1 MHKSTSWQLPY
12 FSMFYYRVIMAKVFP
27 FQAVRPT
34 RDKVNLI
41 AARPYDSYTPEERAS
56 RLRDNPYSFL
66 HIVNP
71 GYKYQKENT
80 TEQERYTLVRNRYL
94 EFKEEG
100 YFIQDKKPSFYVYKI
115 VDHDGKTTR
124 GIIAAVDIEEYENN
138 IIKKHEDT
146 LIEREKLFKEY
157 IHTVGFNP
165 EPVLLTYPDND
176 TLADLIQ
183 DIMKSR
189 AEYEFTTTYR
199 DTHYLWNIDD
209 PKLVTAIKKEFD
221 KMESLYIADGH
232 HRTASAYEL
241 YKLKKEANG
250 SHTGKES
257 YNFLMSYLIPES
269 HLKIYG
275 FNRLIKDLNGL
286 SNEEF
291 LIRLDAVFRI
301 NNRGLEYYKPTQKN
315 HFSMYLNGRFYSLNL
330 RKNIYAENNALD
342 ALDATI
348 LYNTVLNPILGIED
362 VRNDKRLDYAHGK
375 NDMAYVQSMVD
386 SGEYQVGF
394 GLLPVTTEEIK
405 SVADES
411 LTMPPKTTYI
421 EPKLRNG
428 ITIYEY

>member
-1 MHKSTSWQLPY
+1 
-12 FSMFYYRVIMAKVFP
+12 MAKVFP

-41 AARPYDSYTPEERAS
+41 AARPYDSYTPDERAS

-80 TEQERYTLVRNRYL
+80 TEQERYTMVRNRYL

-100 YFIQDKKPSFYVYKI
+100 HFIQDEKPCFYIYKR
-115 VDHDGKTTR
+115 VSNDGHTAR
-124 GIIAAVDIEEYENN
+124 GIIAATSIEEYENN

-146 LIEREKLFKEY
+146 LVEREKLFKEY

-176 TLADLIQ
+176 TLTSLLEE
-183 DIMKSR
+183 IMKSR

-199 DTHYLWNIDD
+199 DTHYLWNVDNPEIVD
-209 PKLVTAIKKEFD
+209 AIKTEFKNID
-221 KMESLYIADGH
+221 SLYIADGH

-241 YKLKKEANG
+241 YKLKKEENKK
-250 SHTGKES
+250 HTGNEV
-257 YNFLMSYLIPES
+257 YNFFMSYLIPES
-269 HLKIYG
+269 DLKIYE

-291 LIRLDAVFRI
+291 LIKLDAVFKI
-301 NNRGLEYYKPTQKN
+301 ENKGLEYYKPLKKN
-315 HFSMYLNGRFYSLNL
+315 HFSMYLNGKFYSLSL
-330 RKNIYAENNALD
+330 RKNIYTANNAMEALD
-342 ALDATI
+342 AQI
-348 LYNTVLNPILGIED
+348 LYHTVLNPILGIED
-362 VRNDKRLDYAHGK
+362 VRNDKRINYAHGK

-386 SGEYQVGF
+386 AGEYKVGF
-394 GLLPVTTEEIK
+394 GLLPVTTGEIK
-405 SVADES
+405 NVAEEG

>member
-1 MHKSTSWQLPY
+1 
-12 FSMFYYRVIMAKVFP
+12 MAKIFP

-41 AARPYDSYTPEERAS
+41 SARPYDTYTPDERAS

-100 YFIQDKKPSFYVYKI
+100 YFFQEKNPSIYVYKI
-115 VDHDGKTTR
+115 VNHNGHVTE
-124 GIIAAVDIEEYENN
+124 GIIAALDVEEYEKNV
-138 IIKKHEDT
+138 IKKHEDT

-165 EPVLLTYPDND
+165 EPVLITHPDND
-176 TLADLIQ
+176 NLKKLLRE
-183 DIMKSR
+183 IMKSR
-189 AEYEFTTTYR
+189 AEYEFTTTFR
-199 DTHYLWNIDD
+199 ETHYLWNIDD
-209 PKLVTAIKKEFD
+209 SKIISAINDEFATMD
-221 KMESLYIADGH
+221 SLYIADGH

-241 YKLKKEANG
+241 YKINKEANG
-250 SHTGKES
+250 KHTGKEP
-257 YNFLMSYLIPES
+257 YNYLMGYLIPES
-269 HLKIYG
+269 DLKIYG

-291 LIRLDAVFRI
+291 LIKLDAFFRI
-301 NNRGLEYYKPTQKN
+301 EDRGLEYYKPTQKT

-330 RKNIYAENNALD
+330 RKHIYKAENALD

-348 LYNTVLNPILGIED
+348 LYHTVLNPILGIDD
-362 VRNDKRLDYAHGK
+362 VRNDTRIEYAHGK

-386 SGEYQVGF
+386 SGEYKVGF

-405 SVADES
+405 NVADEGF
-411 LTMPPKTTYI
+411 TMPPKTTYI

>member
-1 MHKSTSWQLPY
+1 
-12 FSMFYYRVIMAKVFP
+12 MAKVFP

-41 AARPYDSYTPEERAS
+41 AARPYDSYTAEERAS

-71 GYKYQKENT
+71 GYKYKRENT
-80 TEQERYTLVRNRYL
+80 TEQERYTMVRNRYL

-100 YFIQDKKPSFYVYKI
+100 YFIQDRKPSFYVYKR
-115 VDHDGKTTR
+115 VSHEGHTTR
-124 GIIAAVDIEEYENN
+124 GIIAATSVEEYEKN

-165 EPVLLTYPDND
+165 EPVLLTYPDNKR
-176 TLADLIQ
+176 LEKILLE
-183 DIMKSR
+183 IMTSR

-199 DTHYLWNIDD
+199 DTHYLWNIDN
-209 PKLVTAIKKEFD
+209 PKLIETIQTEFKTID
-221 KMESLYIADGH
+221 SLYIADGH

-241 YKLKKEANG
+241 YKLKKEANPN
-250 SHTGKES
+250 HTGKET
-257 YNFLMSYLIPES
+257 YNFFMSYLIPES
-269 HLKIYG
+269 DLKIYE
-275 FNRLIKDLNGL
+275 FNRLITDLNGW

-291 LIRLDAVFRI
+291 LVRLDAVFRI
-301 NNRGLEYYKPTQKN
+301 ENKGLEYYKPTQKN
-315 HFSMYLNGRFYSLNL
+315 HFSMYLNGQFYSLSL
-330 RKNIYAENNALD
+330 RKDIYTVSNAMEALD
-342 ALDATI
+342 AEI
-348 LYNTVLNPILGIED
+348 LYHIVLKPILGIED
-362 VRNDKRLDYAHGK
+362 VRNDKRINYTHGK
-375 NDMAYVQSMVD
+375 NDMAYVQAMVD
-386 SGEYQVGF
+386 SGEYKVGF
-394 GLLPVTTEEIK
+394 GLLPVTTNEIK
-405 SVADES
+405 SVAEEG